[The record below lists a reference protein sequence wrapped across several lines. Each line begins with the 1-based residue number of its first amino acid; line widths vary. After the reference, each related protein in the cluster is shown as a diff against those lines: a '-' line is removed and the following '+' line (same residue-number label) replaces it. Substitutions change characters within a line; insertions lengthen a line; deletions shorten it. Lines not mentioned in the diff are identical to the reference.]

1 MWAPWMLK
9 FNLHRGDIL
18 ADNISLFEI
27 IALWDAVKEGA

>member
-1 MWAPWMLK
+1 MLK
-9 FNLHRGDIL
+9 FNLHRGDIV